1 MKTFFERINVWLLI
15 LFLIGCGIFVFL
27 LLHVSQGWSEIIE
40 LRVKI
45 FAIIFSL
52 FLFVFCWLWLIYQAR
67 QEKLKLLK
75 IFSGLVI
82 LILLLIIPVK
92 IIEHK
97 EQLKESKE
105 NELKLL
111 RLERAFGVEIELPK
125 DIIKVGEI
133 TYTEGSV
140 LDKPIYY
147 FSIEVENV
155 SEKYCIKNITAD
167 LTVYKDSVA
176 FYKNKAELADS
187 NSSGLRIGL
196 NPKGK
201 TTLKFFIDNVNPR
214 TFPPKPWTFSTNVE
228 SVVGRHF
235 LE

>member
-27 LLHVSQGWSEIIE
+27 LLDVSQGWSEIIE

-52 FLFVFCWLWLIYQAR
+52 FLFVFCWLWLIYQSR

-75 IFSGLVI
+75 VLLSLVV
-82 LILLLIIPVK
+82 LIVLLIVSAKVMQHSVK
-92 IIEHK
+92 EHDK

-105 NELKLL
+105 
-111 RLERAFGVEIELPK
+111 VEIELPK
-125 DIIKVGEI
+125 DIVKVGEI
-133 TYTEGSV
+133 IYKEESGLNT
-140 LDKPIYY
+140 PRYY
-147 FSIEVENV
+147 FSVEVENI
-155 SEKYCIKNITAD
+155 SEKYRIENITMR
-167 LTVYKDSVA
+167 LTAYKDNVA
-176 FYKNKAELADS
+176 FYKDKARLVADRIHWR
-187 NSSGLRIGL
+187 GDLVGIGL

>member
-15 LFLIGCGIFVFL
+15 LFLIGCGFFVFL
-27 LLHVSQGWSEIIE
+27 LLAVSQEWSEIIE

-52 FLFVFCWLWLIYQAR
+52 FLFVFCWLWLIYQSR

-75 IFSGLVI
+75 VLLSLVI
-82 LILLLIIPVK
+82 LIVLLVVSAKVMQHSVK
-92 IIEHK
+92 EHDK

-105 NELKLL
+105 
-111 RLERAFGVEIELPK
+111 VEIELPK
-125 DIIKVGEI
+125 DIVKVGEI
-133 TYTEGSV
+133 IYKEESGLNT
-140 LDKPIYY
+140 PRYY
-147 FSIEVENV
+147 FSVEVENI
-155 SEKYCIKNITAD
+155 SEKYRIENITMS
-167 LTVYKDSVA
+167 LTAYKDNVA
-176 FYKNKAELADS
+176 FYKEKAELVDPIVQL
-187 NSSGLRIGL
+187 LRKDNGSGL

-201 TTLKFFIDNVNPR
+201 TTLDFFIENVNPK